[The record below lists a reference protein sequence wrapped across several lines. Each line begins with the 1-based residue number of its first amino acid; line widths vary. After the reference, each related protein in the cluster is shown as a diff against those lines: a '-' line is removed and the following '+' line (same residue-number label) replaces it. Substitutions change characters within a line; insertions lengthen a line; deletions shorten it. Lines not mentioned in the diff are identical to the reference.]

1 MYNADVYRW
10 WKKSTDELYKDVF
23 QLVKHLDDSQS
34 YRQDQNIDHMR
45 LYGDYEVF
53 NLKNYNAF
61 RAEPTYNI
69 NNRITLNIIKSMID
83 TVVSKITK
91 NRPKPTFLTE
101 GGDWSMQRKAK
112 KLTQFVEG
120 QFQAANFYQKSALAF
135 LDACIFGTGALKI
148 FAEGS
153 EIKVERIFID
163 EIKVDDGESIY
174 GEPRQMHQC
183 KLVHKDVLKAAFPDQ
198 EGVID
203 MIGKTPVEYSQNY
216 QKPDSQ
222 MVKVIESWHLPS
234 SKDANDGKHT
244 ITVEN
249 HTLFEEEWKKDY
261 FPFVFFRWG
270 TRPLGFWGQGL
281 AEQLSGLQYE
291 INKILRTIQVSMHLV
306 SIPKVYVEANSKIVS
321 AHLNNKIGGI
331 VKYIGTPPTNG
342 ALANIPPELFA
353 HLDRLY
359 QRAYEIAGISALS
372 ATSAKP
378 AGLNSGKAL
387 REYNDLETERFMSVA
402 MRYEQAFLD
411 AAKIMVDQARDIY
424 AIDSDYA
431 VKVSQDS
438 FLKTIKWKEVNLDQD
453 KYVMRVFPTSFL
465 SSTPAG
471 RLQDVQ
477 ELMQAGFIGK
487 EDGMKLLDFPDLREY
502 YNFNNAGIEDIER
515 QMEKMIDDGEY
526 QTPEPYQNL
535 ELGIVKMQQ
544 AYLRYRSEGAPD
556 EKLELFRR
564 WIEDARALI
573 KKAQMEL
580 QQEQLEAQAAAQATA
595 EGAAGEQARELIAA
609 QEVAEEQLP
618 LEAAGAEEAALAS
631 ANNQTLGTDTIAEDL
646 LES

>member
-1 MYNADVYRW
+1 MYNSDVYRW
-10 WKKSTDELYKDVF
+10 WNKPEDELYKDVF
-23 QLVKHLDDSQS
+23 QLISHLDSSQS
-34 YRQDQNIDHMR
+34 YRQNQNIDYMR
-45 LYGDYEVF
+45 LYGDSEVF
-53 NLKNYNAF
+53 TLKNYNTF

-69 NNRITLNIIKSMID
+69 NNRITLNIIKSMVD

-120 QFQAANFYQKSALAF
+120 QFQASNFYQKSALAF

-148 FAEGS
+148 FSSDGD
-153 EIKVERIFID
+153 IKVERVFID
-163 EIKVDDGESIY
+163 EIKIDDAESIY
-174 GEPRQMHQC
+174 GEPRQMHQV
-183 KLVHKDVLKAAFPDQ
+183 KLVHKDVLKAAFPQ
-198 EGVID
+198 HSAIVD
-203 MIGKTPVEYSQNY
+203 MIGKSSVEYSANY
-216 QKPDSQ
+216 QKPDSE
-222 MVKVIESWHLPS
+222 MVKVIESWHLRS
-234 SKDANDGKHT
+234 SKKAGDGRHT
-244 ITVEN
+244 ISVEN
-249 HTLFEEEWKKDY
+249 HTLFEETWDKDY

-291 INKILRTIQVSMHLV
+291 INKILRTIQISMHLV
-306 SIPKVYVEANSKIVS
+306 SIPKVFIEANSKIVS

-331 VKYIGTPPTNG
+331 VKYLGTPPTNG
-342 ALANIPPELFA
+342 PLGSIPAELFA

-387 REYNDLETERFMSVA
+387 REFNDLETERFMSVA
-402 MRYEQAFLD
+402 MRYEQAFID
-411 AAKIMVDQARDIY
+411 AAKIMVNEARTIFQ
-424 AIDSDYA
+424 DYPDYN
-431 VKVSQDS
+431 VKLSKDS
-438 FLKTIKWKEVNLDQD
+438 FIKTIKWKEVNLDED

-477 ELMQAGFIGK
+477 ELLQAGFIGK

-502 YNFNNAGIEDIER
+502 YNFNNSGVEDIER
-515 QMEKMIDDGEY
+515 QIEKMIDSSEY

-535 ELGIVKMQQ
+535 ELGVVKMQQ
-544 AYLRYRSEGAPD
+544 AYLRYRADGAPD
-556 EKLELFRR
+556 DKLELFRR

-573 KKAQMEL
+573 KRAQA
-580 QQEQLEAQAAAQATA
+580 EAQA
-595 EGAAGEQARELIAA
+595 EQVAPS
-609 QEVAEEQLP
+609 QEQKALP
-618 LEAAGAEEAALAS
+618 PEV
-631 ANNQTLGTDTIAEDL
+631 TEDPDFTQ
-646 LES
+646 S